1 MADKL
6 ANLKDLT
13 AIQIQEYNNVIQG
26 SQDTFIYVDNKTGK
40 VVSAA
45 QVNSVPISLG
55 SANIN
60 KKVLTKEEAVN
71 FINSNLTEINKQ
83 ANIIL
88 KGKKF
93 TSGSEAVAN
102 DVLFDKESNRIG
114 KYLDNTDAASFNF
127 RVTNEALVQKL
138 TELKPPRT
146 SKVIVFPSDLLVQSN
161 NGGIEYSQDT
171 IRIKALAY
179 VPPQKD
185 LLKGQRNERIYS
197 TGTVSTNQFFNGYE
211 AKDYDYRGEVI
222 LPMPLSVRDAVG
234 AEWGV
239 SAMNTLALGLF
250 SAVRDKYEGEGGNLG
265 ALLRSGFSGFR
276 SLEAWASLADAYAA
290 AGSGSLREQIVND
303 VTRDIIGSIGIQV
316 DPLQVL
322 ARSTGS
328 VVNNNAE
335 LLFKGPKLRS
345 FDFTWKLSPRNPTD
359 SARIRQMINWFKVN
373 SLPYVKETGAIF
385 METPNVFV
393 VQYTKANNQRNEALP
408 QPKICALLDFR
419 VDYTPD
425 GVGWAAYGDDSQPV
439 TSVISLVFHE
449 LTPLF
454 ANEYATIAEDSVGF

>member
-211 AKDYDYRGEVI
+211 AKDYDGC
-222 LPMPLSVRDAVG
+222 
-234 AEWGV
+234 
-239 SAMNTLALGLF
+239 
-250 SAVRDKYEGEGGNLG
+250 
-265 ALLRSGFSGFR
+265 
-276 SLEAWASLADAYAA
+276 
-290 AGSGSLREQIVND
+290 
-303 VTRDIIGSIGIQV
+303 
-316 DPLQVL
+316 
-322 ARSTGS
+322 
-328 VVNNNAE
+328 
-335 LLFKGPKLRS
+335 FK
-345 FDFTWKLSPRNPTD
+345 
-359 SARIRQMINWFKVN
+359 
-373 SLPYVKETGAIF
+373 
-385 METPNVFV
+385 
-393 VQYTKANNQRNEALP
+393 
-408 QPKICALLDFR
+408 
-419 VDYTPD
+419 
-425 GVGWAAYGDDSQPV
+425 
-439 TSVISLVFHE
+439 
-449 LTPLF
+449 
-454 ANEYATIAEDSVGF
+454 

>member
-1 MADKL
+1 MADTLSKL
-6 ANLKDLT
+6 KGLK
-13 AIQIQEYNNVIQG
+13 AIQIQQYNNEVQG
-26 SQDTFIYVDNKTGK
+26 SQDTYIYVDDSGK

-45 QVNSVPISLG
+45 QVNGVPISLG
-55 SANIN
+55 SADLNR
-60 KKVLTKEEAVN
+60 KVLSREETID
-71 FINSNLTEINKQ
+71 FINSNLTEINKKV
-83 ANIIL
+83 NVEL
-88 KGKKF
+88 KGKTF
-93 TSGSEAVAN
+93 VSGSTAVA
-102 DVLFDKESNRIG
+102 DQVLFDNQSERVG

-127 RVTNEALVQKL
+127 RITNEALVQEL
-138 TELKPPRT
+138 TQTAPPKT
-146 SKVIVFPSDLLVQSN
+146 SGVIVFPSDLLVQSN
-161 NGGIEYSQDT
+161 GGGIEYSQDT
-171 IRIKALAY
+171 IRIKALKY

-185 LLKGQRNERIYS
+185 FLKGQRNENIYR
-197 TGTVSTNQFFNGYE
+197 TGTVSANQIFNSYE
-211 AKDYDYRGEVI
+211 ARDYDYRGEVI

-239 SAMNTLALGLF
+239 SAINTLALGLF
-250 SAVRDKYEGEGGNLG
+250 SAVRDKYEGSLGGAAG
-265 ALLRSGFSGFR
+265 LLRTGFKGFQ
-276 SLEAWASLADAYAA
+276 SLEAWVALADAYAA
-290 AGSGSLREQIVND
+290 AGNGALREQIVND
-303 VTRDIIGSIGIQV
+303 VTKDIVGSLGIQV

-345 FDFTWKLSPRNPTD
+345 FDFTWKLSPRNPDD
-359 SARIRQMINWFKVN
+359 SARIRKMIRWFKVN
-373 SLPYVKETGAIF
+373 SLPYISETGAIF

-393 VQYTKANNQRNEALP
+393 VQYTKANNERNEALP

-454 ANEYATIAEDSVGF
+454 ANEYANIAEDSVGF